1 MNSTETRW
9 VLVSRAKHNGTD
21 FRWEG
26 VPSIECHT
34 QLEGWIVNPSS
45 VTSFVGESLDGLYCL
60 LMHEEGQ
67 RLKMF
72 LMKINGRN
80 FHGKVN

>member
-1 MNSTETRW
+1 M
-9 VLVSRAKHNGTD
+9 
-21 FRWEG
+21 
-26 VPSIECHT
+26 
-34 QLEGWIVNPSS
+34 EGWVGNPSS